1 MCLLPPAFSALR
13 HREFRLF
20 LGGQVISLC
29 GTWMQNLAQVWL
41 IYRLTHS
48 TVLMGTLGFASL
60 FPVLV
65 VGPIAGL
72 AADRFPRRTIVVLTQ
87 WAFLLQSL
95 TLAMLTLTG
104 RITVPLLMA
113 LAVVAGLV
121 NAFDIPA
128 RQSLFVHLVGEEDL
142 PNAIALNSMSF
153 NSARVV
159 GPALAGFLV
168 ASVGEGL
175 CFLFNSISYLAVIGS
190 LWMIR
195 LEEPGREFPSSP
207 LTHLREGFR
216 YAWSTRPV
224 RMMLLVTAL
233 ANLASAPV
241 ATLVPVFAD
250 AIFGRGSQG
259 LGLLTGCL
267 GVGAVLGTYALARQ
281 AQQAN
286 LFRVVYFSALIT
298 VGALAVYSASPLFPL
313 TLAAS
318 AALGFGIFRQLA
330 STNSLIQSSIPDDYR
345 GRIMSLYSMTV
356 VGMLPVGNLAAGAVA
371 HVAGVRATVAV
382 GALLSAAAALL
393 WRREFPSRIH

>member
-1 MCLLPPAFSALR
+1 MPPAFSALR

-48 TVLMGTLGFASL
+48 TLLMGTLGFASL

-72 AADRFPRRTIVVLTQ
+72 VADRFPRRSIVLLAQ
-87 WAFLLQSL
+87 YAFLLQSL
-95 TLAMLTLTG
+95 ALAVLTLTES
-104 RITVPLLMA
+104 ITVPLLMV
-113 LAVVAGLV
+113 LAVVAGLI

-142 PNAIALNSMSF
+142 PNAIALNSMTF
-153 NSARVV
+153 NSARVI

-195 LEEPGREFPSSP
+195 LVEPGRESAPSP

-224 RMMLLVTAL
+224 RIMLIATAL

-267 GVGAVLGTYALARQ
+267 GCGAVVGTYALARQ

-286 LFRVVYFSALIT
+286 LFRVVYFSALTT
-298 VGALAVYSASPLFPL
+298 VAAYAVYALSPAFLL
-313 TLAAS
+313 TLLAS
-318 AALGFGIFRQLA
+318 AVLGFGIFRQLA
-330 STNSLIQSSIPDDYR
+330 STNSLIQSTIPDDYR

-356 VGMLPVGNLAAGAVA
+356 VGMLPVGNLAAGAA
-371 HVAGVRATVAV
+371 AEAIGVRSTVAV

-393 WRREFPSRIH
+393 WRREFPSRIQ